1 MKTPG
6 EIKKSFLDK
15 SSIKGLK
22 KTEIKEQFSA
32 FKKFSPVCLLS
43 LSLNMSLTHSSMEP
57 ILVSS

>member
-6 EIKKSFLDK
+6 EIKNSFLDK

-32 FKKFSPVCLLS
+32 FKKFFQYV
-43 LSLNMSLTHSSMEP
+43 E
-57 ILVSS
+57 I